1 MAKSVT
7 MMMMTTMMMMMMMV
21 VMIIIIIIIIIMWS
35 RKRSWYDSLRAGR
48 SRDRNPVRARFF
60 AQV

>member
-7 MMMMTTMMMMMMMV
+7 IMMMTTMMMMMMMMMM
-21 VMIIIIIIIIIMWS
+21 MIIITWS

>member
-7 MMMMTTMMMMMMMV
+7 IMMMTTMMMMMMMMM
-21 VMIIIIIIIIIMWS
+21 MIIITWS
-35 RKRSWYDSLRAGR
+35 RKRSLYDSLRADR